1 MDWELVVAICAMLI
15 TLFVCIANMI
25 SAYYAKQSFI
35 EDNKAYIGFFF
46 DGYYIESFE
55 KVLVFKNFGKSEG
68 KILNIEYN
76 DDLPNYIV
84 EFFKQ
89 LENRTIMPGQKIT
102 CWIKED
108 DYNRNLNISYKY
120 ATLKQ
125 KYNYSIEL
133 DLGKS
138 KKELYKP
145 VQNSTYKSLP
155 NDLINALKGI
165 YTKL

>member
-1 MDWELVVAICAMLI
+1 MNWELIVAICAMLI

-25 SAYYAKQSFI
+25 SAYYAKLTFI
-35 EDNKAYIGFFF
+35 EDNKAYIAFYF
-46 DGYYIESFE
+46 DSYYIESFE

-68 KILNIEYN
+68 KILNVEYN
-76 DDLPNYIV
+76 DDLPNYVV

-89 LENRTIMPGQKIT
+89 MENRTIMPGQKIT
-102 CWIKED
+102 CWIKKD

-125 KYNYSIEL
+125 QYNYSIEL
-133 DLGKS
+133 DLSKS
-138 KKELYKP
+138 KKDLYKP
-145 VQNSTYKSLP
+145 VQKSTDKSLP
-155 NDLINALKGI
+155 NDLINVLKGI

>member
-1 MDWELVVAICAMLI
+1 M
-15 TLFVCIANMI
+15 
-25 SAYYAKQSFI
+25 
-35 EDNKAYIGFFF
+35 
-46 DGYYIESFE
+46 
-55 KVLVFKNFGKSEG
+55 FKNFGKSEG

-89 LENRTIMPGQKIT
+89 MENRTIMPGQKIT
-102 CWIKED
+102 CWINED
-108 DYNRNLNISYKY
+108 DYNMNLNISYKY
-120 ATLKQ
+120 VTLKQ

-145 VQNSTYKSLP
+145 VQNSTYKS
-155 NDLINALKGI
+155 
-165 YTKL
+165 